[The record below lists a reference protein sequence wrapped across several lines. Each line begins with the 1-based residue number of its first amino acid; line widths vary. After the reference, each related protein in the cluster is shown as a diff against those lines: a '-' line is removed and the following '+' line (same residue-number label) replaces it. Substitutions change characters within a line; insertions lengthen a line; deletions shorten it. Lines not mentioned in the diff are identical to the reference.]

1 MASSLKDGLVGMLKE
16 KHSGQRKQQQ
26 QSLRGRKKYSKL
38 KEKLKRQSGLCSESW
53 PGLGGG
59 WGGFKHNAYS
69 PSLPDPEVQGQG
81 VGRAGPLWRL
91 EWRQGVCLGPS
102 PGFWWIWQ
110 AWRSLIWRPAAQGS
124 ASMVTGPSFLCVC
137 PILSSVRTPPAL
149 HARMISS
156 REP

>member
-59 WGGFKHNAYS
+59 GGVGATRRQTSGGF
-69 PSLPDPEVQGQG
+69 
-81 VGRAGPLWRL
+81 
-91 EWRQGVCLGPS
+91 
-102 PGFWWIWQ
+102 
-110 AWRSLIWRPAAQGS
+110 
-124 ASMVTGPSFLCVC
+124 TGEHLADSNEF
-137 PILSSVRTPPAL
+137 
-149 HARMISS
+149 
-156 REP
+156 

>member
-59 WGGFKHNAYS
+59 WGGCDQTPN
-69 PSLPDPEVQGQG
+69 
-81 VGRAGPLWRL
+81 
-91 EWRQGVCLGPS
+91 
-102 PGFWWIWQ
+102 
-110 AWRSLIWRPAAQGS
+110 IWRFHWITFGRQ
-124 ASMVTGPSFLCVC
+124 
-137 PILSSVRTPPAL
+137 
-149 HARMISS
+149 
-156 REP
+156 